1 MDQNRIAI
9 IKETLQHRIQM
20 TSDAAR
26 TLAQA
31 CDALEGQ
38 IALVRILRE
47 ENANLR
53 QENENLRAQLLPP
66 LVGSAPSES
75 PSPGPQRGPRP
86 RRKNGP
92 ADVPNSQ

>member
-1 MDQNRIAI
+1 MELSRIVTI
-9 IKETLQHRIQM
+9 RETLQHRVQM

-38 IALVRILRE
+38 IALVRSLRE

-53 QENENLRAQLLPP
+53 QEIESLRAQISIAD
-66 LVGSAPSES
+66 SAPES
-75 PSPGPQRGPRP
+75 PRPESPRGPK
-86 RRKNGP
+86 RRVNGSTQSGQLP
-92 ADVPNSQ
+92 S